1 MSMVSNPRVGF
12 PNWLPRWKSKHLKV
26 RGTRYRSHSLFSFLY
41 LSCPQNM
48 ASPIWKSHYW
58 EERLYKHCLKNGTCL
73 LFLENISLEEIK
85 FIRGQSYKSKII
97 WSLNLRGPWLEFGT
111 VPPPSFPLHP
121 MGQPKLYMTLGGPE
135 RAWVHKAQ
143 EGQRHD
149 LHPEQRR
156 KHWHLLNELGTGQGA
171 LEKFQRNFRSHS

>member
-1 MSMVSNPRVGF
+1 MSIVSNPRVGF

-111 VPPPSFPLHP
+111 VPPPSFPLYPVGHQSCTWP
-121 MGQPKLYMTLGGPE
+121 WEAQREPE
-135 RAWVHKAQ
+135 FTR
-143 EGQRHD
+143 
-149 LHPEQRR
+149 LR
-156 KHWHLLNELGTGQGA
+156 KVSVMIFIQSRGE
-171 LEKFQRNFRSHS
+171 SIDIY